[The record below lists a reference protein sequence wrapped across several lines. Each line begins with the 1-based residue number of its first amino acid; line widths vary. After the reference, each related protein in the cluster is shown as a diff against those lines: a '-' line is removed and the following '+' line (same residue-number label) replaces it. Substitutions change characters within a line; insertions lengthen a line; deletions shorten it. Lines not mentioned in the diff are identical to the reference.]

1 MAYSTHESERGK
13 SMSDKKIVWNRKTKI
28 VVLMVIAVVYLAGIF
43 IWGIFMNPEKY
54 AVNYANKFLSPS
66 LKHPFGTDFVGR
78 DMFYRCVK
86 GLSNSIVIGI
96 LASIVSSIVALIFG
110 IAAAVFGKWVDKV
123 VNWGVDLCMGL
134 PHLVLLMLIS
144 FMLGKGVK
152 GVTFPPPVPLQP
164 QDARDL
170 LVYT

>member
-1 MAYSTHESERGK
+1 
-13 SMSDKKIVWNRKTKI
+13 MSDKKIVWNRKTKI

-123 VNWGVDLCMGL
+123 VNWGVFKIY
-134 PHLVLLMLIS
+134 LLQFPSIVNVDFLYV
-144 FMLGKGVK
+144 GKRSK
-152 GVTFPPPVPLQP
+152 RSNNCSCINTLAVTDSNCEV
-164 QDARDL
+164 
-170 LVYT
+170 

>member
-1 MAYSTHESERGK
+1 
-13 SMSDKKIVWNRKTKI
+13 MSDKKIVWNRKTKI

-96 LASIVSSIVALIFG
+96 LGASSFATVNVDFLYVGKRSKRSNNCSCINTL
-110 IAAAVFGKWVDKV
+110 AVTDS
-123 VNWGVDLCMGL
+123 NC
-134 PHLVLLMLIS
+134 
-144 FMLGKGVK
+144 
-152 GVTFPPPVPLQP
+152 
-164 QDARDL
+164 
-170 LVYT
+170 